1 MWGDVHASRTPL
13 IRLRSIPE
21 HAGKLWPRSRHE
33 VTARSR
39 RHYGGGG
46 PALAKRKLL
55 PYQRTQR
62 RPRPQSAAG
71 RSKHAQTALPAHSA
85 RSRPRQPATAD
96 IDKKRPNPAK
106 MTAISEIRPHRS
118 RLSAVFDRLGLIIPR
133 ISIKHSG
140 GGTRQQ
146 SRFRRKEGSA
156 KSGDQTTI
164 VLRGSGY

>member
-1 MWGDVHASRTPL
+1 MQENSGRAQ
-13 IRLRSIPE
+13 
-21 HAGKLWPRSRHE
+21 GM
-33 VTARSR
+33 RSR
-39 RHYGGGG
+39 RARADIAGVADQPWQNASSYRTSGHKDG
-46 PALAKRKLL
+46 PAHSQ
-55 PYQRTQR
+55 P
-62 RPRPQSAAG
+62 PAG
-71 RSKHAQTALPAHSA
+71 RSTPKPPCRHTAPGRGLDNPQ
-85 RSRPRQPATAD
+85 RPTSTKNGQ
-96 IDKKRPNPAK
+96 IRPNPAK
-106 MTAISEIRPHRS
+106 MTTISEIRPHRS